1 VYFFLYTVSEGRDP
15 VNVLVAAPH
24 PDDDVIGCG
33 GSMIRLRLAGH
44 RVTIVYM
51 TSGDAGGLTIG
62 GEELARIREQE
73 ARQASG
79 ILGIDDL
86 VFLRNPDGY
95 LEPSRDNLMKLVQ
108 IIRHRKP
115 DIAYIPHA
123 REDHRDHKATHD
135 LCAEAIRRAGSPWF
149 REVGEEPWSVNA
161 VLCYE
166 VWTPLGDISFIED
179 ITSSM
184 PLKIEA
190 IRSHRSQ
197 VDFIPYDEAAM
208 SLNRFRGITT
218 RKGKYCECFQVLF
231 INRV

>member
-1 VYFFLYTVSEGRDP
+1 VYFFTSTANEERDP

-24 PDDDVIGCG
+24 PDDDIIGCG
-33 GSMIRLRLAGH
+33 GSMTRLSRAGH

-51 TSGDAGGLTIG
+51 TSGDAGGLTLE
-62 GEELARIREQE
+62 GEELARIREDE
-73 ARQASG
+73 AKQAAG

-95 LEPSRDNLMKLVQ
+95 LEPSRENMLKLVQ

-115 DIAYIPHA
+115 DLAYLPHA
-123 REDHRDHKATHD
+123 REDHSDHKATHD
-135 LCAEAIRRAGSPWF
+135 LCAEAIRRAGGPWF
-149 REVGEEPWSVNA
+149 REAGKEPWSVSTT
-161 VLCYE
+161 LCYE
-166 VWTPLGDISFIED
+166 VWTPLSEISYVED
-179 ITSSM
+179 ITLSM

-197 VDFIPYDEAAM
+197 LAFIPYDDMTM

-218 RKGKYCECFQVLF
+218 GRGRYCECFQVLY
-231 INRV
+231 VSKV